1 MKTLDMKW
9 LGVAF
14 VLLGLLTACSGGAGD
29 DLQGWMDSVAND
41 QRGKIPPLPKIKVY
55 VPLAY
60 TAASQMDPFDNAKLE
75 PDVKGYAQGKGAPD
89 FEAREARNNIM
100 ERYPLE
106 SMTMIGYLNINNQP
120 MAAVLFD
127 GITKQVK
134 VNDWIGMDFGRVVK
148 VTDQEVELEETIQDA
163 SGDWVVRS
171 NSLQLQA
178 GEGGK

>member
-1 MKTLDMKW
+1 MKTLDIKW

-14 VLLGLLTACSGGAGD
+14 VSLSLLTACSGESD
-29 DLQGWMDSVAND
+29 DLRSWMDSVANE

-60 TAASQMDPFDNAKLE
+60 TAASQMDPFDIAKLE

-106 SMTMIGYLNINNQP
+106 SMRMIGYLDINNQP
-120 MAAVLFD
+120 MAAVSFD
-127 GITKQVK
+127 GMTKQVK

-163 SGDWVVRS
+163 GGDWVVRS
-171 NSLQLQA
+171 NSLQLQS
-178 GEGGK
+178 GEGGR